1 VKRTFAF
8 EVAYASKALFH
19 CTLRRRVHNTAR
31 PQSHHLPALP
41 TQPGPRGV
49 HALEMADTTS
59 HTIALSGSAELV
71 AEFFLYGVNTLLFQ
85 RGIYP
90 PETFI
95 RVSKYGMT
103 ILVSQDNKVKEY
115 LTSVLDQMRLWLSRA
130 QLDRV
135 VVVIASVATSTVLE
149 RWSFN
154 VHTNTPQDADR
165 DGGGAPATANAE
177 THSST
182 GALTKKSQAK
192 IVSEIQALI
201 RQITAS
207 ITFLPLLD
215 EPCSFDILIYTKRDV
230 ETPIT
235 WEESGPR
242 TIPNASQVQLR
253 SFSTSVHNV
262 EACVAY
268 ATEEQ

>member
-1 VKRTFAF
+1 MT
-8 EVAYASKALFH
+8 
-19 CTLRRRVHNTAR
+19 
-31 PQSHHLPALP
+31 
-41 TQPGPRGV
+41 
-49 HALEMADTTS
+49 HATEMADTAS
-59 HTIALSGSAELV
+59 HSIALSGSAELV

-90 PETFI
+90 PENFI

-103 ILVSQDNKVKEY
+103 ILVSQDDKVKEY
-115 LTSVLDQMRLWLSRA
+115 LTSVLDQMQLWLSRA

-154 VHTNTPQDADR
+154 IDTSVQGADSA
-165 DGGGAPATANAE
+165 GASQTAATA
-177 THSST
+177 
-182 GALTKKSQAK
+182 ALARSASKKTSQSK
-192 IVSEIQALI
+192 IVSEIQALL
-201 RQITAS
+201 RQVTAS

-242 TIPNASQVQLR
+242 TIPNASNVQLR

-262 EACVAY
+262 EACVSFASD
-268 ATEEQ
+268 EH